1 MEYIMKFLTSAVSRL
16 PEFKSLEAAVESG
29 SLPAGVTGLSGIHK
43 ANLIYSLCAKRGCR
57 AFVVAG
63 EESEA
68 SRLCE
73 DLSAM
78 GMHPLIYPVRDF
90 NFRDTAS
97 SSHEYE
103 HQRLQVLERIQ
114 SGLCDAVVCCMDAAL
129 QYTIPPDEL
138 KRRTF
143 TLKTGDS
150 ITMQQV
156 LDELTACGY
165 ERAVQIDGTGQ
176 YSQRGGI
183 LDIFTPDAASPAR
196 IEFWGD
202 EIDTISL
209 FDLET
214 QRRTESIDH
223 ITLTPSVEVLIDNP
237 ALLAQKITKHASTL
251 RGKTAPAA
259 KAVLAAQAEKLENGL
274 HLDCADKYITMLY
287 SSTATLF
294 DYMDPDTLLFVSE
307 PAKSKERMRG
317 TLWQWSEDLKDYLA
331 DGTLCR
337 GLDQYSEDWT
347 AAVDRMAHPRTIFM
361 DTFVRGSYDTPVQT
375 LINFTV
381 RQLSV
386 WGGSMQLLTEDL
398 QAMLF
403 NKWGCVVL
411 AGTERS
417 AQTVAADLRAQG
429 IPATYVE
436 HPETVERGSVVVA
449 PGALS
454 AGLEYPGAFFGLITH
469 GRLAGMKP
477 KKAKRSKNSQ
487 EIYSLADLAPGDYV
501 VHATHGIGVFEGIH
515 KLEMQGIVKD
525 YIKLRYAKK
534 DTLYVP
540 VTQLDMVSK
549 YIGPRE
555 DSTVKLNRLGGTEW
569 QKAKARVRAVVKD
582 MAKELIKLYAE
593 RMQAVGHA
601 FPPDNEWQRDFESHF
616 EFEETEDQLRCIEE
630 IKSDMERQ
638 APMDRLLCGDVG
650 FGKTE
655 VALRAAFKCMT
666 DGKQCAMLVPTTIL
680 AWQHYQTVTKRMEG
694 FPLRIELLSR
704 FRTPKQQEEILRRL
718 KRGEIDMIIGTHRLI
733 SKDVK
738 FRDLGL
744 VIIDEEQ
751 RFGVAQKERL
761 KDLCKNVDILT
772 LSATPI
778 PRTLNMALSGIRDMS
793 VIDEAPHDRHPVQTY
808 VLEHDQGLINEAI
821 RRELR
826 RGGQVYYLHNDVA
839 SIERVASRIQADI
852 PEARVGFGHGKMSE
866 QELSE
871 VWRRLIE
878 HEIDVLVCTTI
889 IETGVDVPNANT
901 LIIENADHMGLSQL
915 HQIRGRVGRS
925 NRRAYAYLTFTRDK
939 VLSEVAQKRLSAIR
953 EFTEF
958 GSGFKIAMRDL
969 EIRGAGNILGGEQ
982 HGHMEA
988 VGYDMYLHLLSEAI
1002 SREKGENPPQYDS
1015 ECLVD
1020 MQVQAHIPENYISNL
1035 NQRLEIYRR
1044 IADIRT
1050 REDALDVTDEL
1061 IDRFGEPPES
1071 VNGLIEIALLRNLAS
1086 SLGIYEI
1093 KQNGDTLFLYKNE
1106 IDMKQVSELIG
1117 AMRSRVMVNAGAKPY
1132 ISVKIH
1138 PGATPLDTLTEVL
1151 NIIHSTAGGSAGL
1164 ETTNKKD

>member
-1 MEYIMKFLTSAVSRL
+1 MKFLNNAIRGL
-16 PEFKSLEAAVESG
+16 PEFRSLEAAVKSH
-29 SLPAGVTGLSGIHK
+29 SLPAAVTGLSGIHK
-43 ANLIYSLCAKRGCR
+43 ANIIYSLCSDTESR

-63 EESEA
+63 DESEA
-68 SRLCE
+68 QRLCD

-78 GMHPLIYPVRDF
+78 GMKPLFYPVRDF
-90 NFRDTAS
+90 NFRDTEG

-103 HQRLQVLERIQ
+103 HQRLQVMERIL
-114 SGLCDAVVCCMDAAL
+114 SGECDAVVCCIDAAL
-129 QYTIPPDEL
+129 QFTIPPQEL
-138 KRRTF
+138 KKRT
-143 TLKTGDS
+143 TVLKTGQS
-150 ITMQQV
+150 VSLPQV
-156 LDELTACGY
+156 LDLLSACGY

-176 YSQRGGI
+176 FSQRGGI
-183 LDIFTPDAASPAR
+183 LDIFTPDAPSPAR

-214 QRRTESIDH
+214 QRRTESIEQ
-223 ITLTPSVEVLIDNP
+223 ITLAPSVESLIDHP
-237 ALLAQKITKHASTL
+237 QLLAKKITAHAAAL

-259 KAVLAAQAEKLENGL
+259 KAVLAVQAEKLESGL
-274 HLDCADKYITMLY
+274 HLDCADKFLPFLY
-287 SSTATLF
+287 ETTATLF
-294 DYMDPDTLLFVSE
+294 DYMEPDTLLFVSE
-307 PAKSKERMRG
+307 PAKAKERMRS
-317 TLWQWSEDLKDYLA
+317 TLWQWGEDLKELLA

-337 GLDQYSEDWT
+337 GLDTFSGDW
-347 AAVDRMAHPRTIFM
+347 AYALEHFSSRGAIYM

-375 LINFTV
+375 LLNVTV

-398 QAMLF
+398 QAMLV
-403 NKWGCVVL
+403 NKWACVVL
-411 AGTERS
+411 AGNER
-417 AQTVAADLRAQG
+417 AALTTAADLRAQG
-429 IPATYVE
+429 INAAYVE
-436 HPETVERGSVVVA
+436 APETIERGTVVVTS
-449 PGALS
+449 GALS
-454 AGLEYPGAFFGLITH
+454 AGMEYPGAFFGLITH
-469 GRLAGMKP
+469 GRLLNSTA
-477 KKAKRSKNSQ
+477 KKHKRSKNSQ
-487 EIYSLADLAPGDYV
+487 EIYSLAELVPGDYV
-501 VHATHGIGVFEGIH
+501 VHSSHGIGVFEGIH
-515 KLEMQGIVKD
+515 KLEMQGVVKD
-525 YIKLRYAKK
+525 YIKLRYAKS

-555 DSTVKLNRLGGTEW
+555 DATVKLHRLGGTEW
-569 QKAKARVRAVVKD
+569 QKAKARVRSAVKD
-582 MAKELIKLYAE
+582 MAKELIKLYAD
-593 RMQAVGHA
+593 RMQAKGHA
-601 FPPDNEWQRDFESHF
+601 FPQDNEWQRDFESHF
-616 EFEETEDQLRCIEE
+616 EFEETEDQLRCIDE
-630 IKSDMERQ
+630 IKGDMERES
-638 APMDRLLCGDVG
+638 PMDRLLCGDVG

-655 VALRAAFKCMT
+655 VALRAAFKCVT
-666 DGKQCAMLVPTTIL
+666 DSKQCVMLVPTTIL
-680 AWQHYQTVTKRMEG
+680 AWQHYQTITKRMEG
-694 FPLRIELLSR
+694 FPIRIELLSR

-718 KRGEIDMIIGTHRLI
+718 KHGEIDMIVGTHRLV

-744 VIIDEEQ
+744 VVIDEEQ
-751 RFGVAQKERL
+751 RFGVAQKEKL
-761 KDLCKNVDILT
+761 KSLCKNVDVLT

-808 VLEHDQGLINEAI
+808 VLEHDNGLIAEAI

-839 SIERVASRIQADI
+839 TIERTAARLQAEIPESRI
-852 PEARVGFGHGKMSE
+852 GFGHGKMSE

-871 VWRRLIE
+871 VWRRLID

-901 LIIENADHMGLSQL
+901 LIIENADHLGLSQL
-915 HQIRGRVGRS
+915 HQLRGRVGRS

-939 VLSEVAQKRLSAIR
+939 VLTEIAQKRLSAIR

-1002 SREKGENPPQYDS
+1002 SREKGEAPPEYDA

-1020 MQVQAHIPENYISNL
+1020 MQIQAHIPESYIGSL

-1050 REDALDVTDEL
+1050 RDDALDVTDEL
-1061 IDRFGEPPES
+1061 IDRFGEPPAS
-1071 VNGLIEIALLRNLAS
+1071 VNGLIEVALLRNLAS
-1086 SLGIYEI
+1086 ELGIYEI
-1093 KQNGDTLFLYKNE
+1093 KQQNDVLLLYKTQ
-1106 IDMKQVSELIG
+1106 IDMKQVGALISS
-1117 AMRSRVMVNAGAKPY
+1117 MRSRVMLNAGAKPY
-1132 ISVKIH
+1132 ISVKIQA
-1138 PGATPLDTLTEVL
+1138 GATPLDTLTEIL
-1151 NIIHSTAGGSAGL
+1151 NAIQSASNL
-1164 ETTNKKD
+1164 KSN